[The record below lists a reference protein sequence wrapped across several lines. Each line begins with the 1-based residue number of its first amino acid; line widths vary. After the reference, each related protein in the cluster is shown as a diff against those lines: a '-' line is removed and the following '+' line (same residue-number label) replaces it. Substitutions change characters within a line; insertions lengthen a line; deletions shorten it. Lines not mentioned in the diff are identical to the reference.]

1 VKAVVTTSEQLQAG
15 GRRLDGS
22 YHASDGVKT
31 LRFVRQW
38 AGLPAVPAD
47 PKVGQMRDRTLSYG
61 SRRLDTLEDVCV
73 PDGIFIPGRFKRVY
87 VDDLDHGDPWLSPSD
102 MLKANLS
109 NLRLVSRKFTPGIET
124 LRVHH
129 RWILL
134 SRSGTIGN
142 LAYVR
147 EDMDG
152 LVGSDDIIRIV
163 ADPSKIPPGYLYAF
177 LSSSLGKALIEQK
190 TYGAVVPHIEAHHV
204 VDLPIP
210 RLDPA
215 TEQRIHRLIE
225 RAASLRVEANKR
237 LKQLRI
243 DTTSVLGLP
252 TGFSARYDHARA
264 IGSSTLYSIN
274 SRLDAY
280 SYIGYAGQAASAIR
294 QVEIPQRPLYEI
306 TVEIFNPPVFKRV
319 YVGSEGVPYLMGYEV
334 YENHPKPSRYLSRS
348 TKDIERYILREG
360 MIIIQDAG
368 QRYGLL
374 GTPIYANRTLD
385 GKAATN
391 NMIRIVN
398 PNKNMAGYLFAFLD
412 TEIGRRL
419 IVRESYGS
427 SLPHILPAWL
437 GAIPIP
443 WPEED
448 VRVRLGE
455 RVIAAFEKRAEAN
468 DSEDHAQML
477 IAEALGM
484 SY

>member
-1 VKAVVTTSEQLQAG
+1 MKVVVTTAEQLWAG
-15 GRRLDGS
+15 GHRLDGS

-102 MLKANLS
+102 MLKADLS
-109 NLRLVSRKFTPGIET
+109 NLRLVSRKFTPEIET

-147 EDMDG
+147 EDMDS

-163 ADPSKIPPGYLYAF
+163 ADLSKVSPGYLYAF

-215 TEQRIHRLIE
+215 TEQRIHELLE
-225 RAASLRVEANKR
+225 RAASLRVEASS
-237 LKQLRI
+237 LRQKALNLASEI
-243 DTTSVLGLP
+243 LQVDLSHFVTKSPLAVL
-252 TGFSARYDHARA
+252 T
-264 IGSSTLYSIN
+264 
-274 SRLDAY
+274 SRLDWRFEGAY
-280 SYIGYAGQAASAIR
+280 HAVHR
-294 QVEIPQRPLYEI
+294 
-306 TVEIFNPPVFKRV
+306 TVEPVFRFRDVNVDLEPIGNLLLDMFYLGKLHRV
-319 YVGSEGVPYLMGYEV
+319 FVNDPEQGVPLLSIADAQKIKLTSE
-334 YENHPKPSRYLSRS
+334 KFISRTRSRNVNQS
-348 TKDIERYILREG
+348 ILRKG
-360 MIIIQDAG
+360 MVLVSRVGTPGLVTYVRREMDGMAGTDHLVRLVCNESKVLPGYLYIILSSPVG
-368 QRYGLL
+368 YGLL
-374 GTPIYANRTLD
+374 VSSAHGSVQLVLPPEYIAQIEIPTLPLDEQQPIHNL
-385 GKAATN
+385 
-391 NMIRIVN
+391 V
-398 PNKNMAGYLFAFLD
+398 
-412 TEIGRRL
+412 EQC
-419 IVRESYGS
+419 
-427 SLPHILPAWL
+427 
-437 GAIPIP
+437 
-443 WPEED
+443 
-448 VRVRLGE
+448 GE
-455 RVIAAFEKRAEAN
+455 ALTHASE
-468 DSEDHAQML
+468 SEDQAQAL
-477 IAEALGM
+477 LAKALGM
-484 SY
+484 GAE